1 MRPVSKE
8 IVARRISAMTND
20 IRDSA
25 ELGEAIFS
33 FDVSD
38 DVLER
43 AAAVT
48 DAQAVTIGSCTHW
61 WHCSWPM

>member
-1 MRPVSKE
+1 
-8 IVARRISAMTND
+8 MT
-20 IRDSA
+20 SEKSGYV
-25 ELGEAIFS
+25 ELDEEMFS

-38 DVLER
+38 EALER

-48 DAQAVTIGSCTHW
+48 CQQAITIGACTSW